1 MPSDARKILSAA
13 RAAAQKMA
21 ELPTDEKNRIL
32 QAFADQVRAKSAELL
47 AANARD
53 MKAAKGKVAPALLA
67 RLELNEAKIES
78 IARMILGVRDQDD
91 PTGRELTHLEMD
103 TGLVLQKKTVPLGVV
118 VVVFESRP
126 DVVPQ
131 VTSLILKS
139 GNAVV
144 FKGGSEAKH
153 TNALFSKIWEGVG
166 REYPLLPK
174 NWAQQIGGRE
184 EFRSL
189 LKHHDLIDLVIP
201 RGSNALV
208 TSVMKSTR
216 APVLGHAAGVCSMF
230 IHESAELRQAL
241 ELVMDAKLQAPSTCN
256 AIETLL
262 VHAPVAK
269 IFFERF
275 EAANSGGQIKVL
287 ACKRT
292 RKFLKNARAA
302 SDKDFLKEFG
312 DERLAVKVVDA
323 LEDAIAHINSHGS
336 HHTDTIVAQDKSAC
350 AQFSS
355 QVDSATVLTNAS
367 TRFADGYRLGLGAE
381 VGVSTSKIHAR
392 GPAGLESLV
401 TTKFLIEGHG
411 QLVRDYVG
419 QNAKPFKHKPI

>member
-1 MPSDARKILSAA
+1 MADNARKILQHARGAA
-13 RAAAQKMA
+13 MAMAALNT
-21 ELPTDEKNRIL
+21 EDKNRIL
-32 QAFADQVRAKSAELL
+32 ESFANQVLASREALL
-47 AANARD
+47 AANAKD
-53 MKAAKGKVAPALLA
+53 LKAADGKISSVLTN
-67 RLELNEAKIES
+67 RLKLDEGKIES
-78 IARMILGVRDQDD
+78 IHNMILGVRALED
-91 PTGRELTHLEMD
+91 PTNRILQHTELDVGLE
-103 TGLVLQKKTVPLGVV
+103 LKKKTVPLGVV

-153 TNALFSKIWEGVG
+153 TNLLFSKIWLQVAAEF
-166 REYPLLPK
+166 PQLPK
-174 NWAQQIGGRE
+174 YWAQQIGGRE

-189 LKHHDLIDLVIP
+189 LKHDDLIDLVIP

-208 TSVMKSTR
+208 SSVMKSTK

-230 IHESAELRQAL
+230 IHQTADLDQAL
-241 ELVMDAKLQAPSTCN
+241 PLVVDAKLQAPSTCN

-262 VHAPVAK
+262 VHSPVAEE
-269 IFFERF
+269 FFGRF
-275 EAANSGGQIKVL
+275 SKMNQQGQIKVL
-287 ACKRT
+287 GCAKT
-292 RKFLKNARAA
+292 RRYLKGVKAA

-312 DERLAVKVVDA
+312 DERLAIKVVSSLD
-323 LEDAIAHINSHGS
+323 EAIAHINSHGS
-336 HHTDTIVAQDKSAC
+336 HHTDSIIARDAAAC
-350 AQFSS
+350 GQFLE

-401 TTKFLIEGHG
+401 TTKFVIEGHG
-411 QLVRDYVG
+411 QVAGDYIG
-419 QNAKPFKHKPI
+419 KGARSFKHRPL